1 MSMPCLHIVSQR
13 RDGGGGSAYIGA
25 MRTRPPRRPDARSTP
40 RSPGRAE
47 QNAPHDAGSTPAS
60 GTSPGA
66 APGRQ
71 GRRGG
76 GAARG
81 GPPRGTYWLYG
92 LHPALA
98 ALGNPERR
106 IRQILATEDGEAAL
120 RERLNAPLP
129 MQPHRTDRAR
139 LESLCGRDA
148 VHQGI
153 AVLADALPSLAIEDV
168 TGRPGPLLLLDQVTD
183 PRNVGAILRSAAA
196 FGAAAVVVME
206 RNAPDETGALAKAAS
221 GALEIVPLVRV
232 VNLARTLDA
241 LKSLD
246 FWVVGLDAG
255 GGILDGT
262 SFGQRRV
269 ALVLGAEGDGLR
281 RLTREHCDEIAGLA
295 MPGDMESLNV
305 SNAAA
310 VALYELIR
318 RGKA

>member
-1 MSMPCLHIVSQR
+1 MPA
-13 RDGGGGSAYIGA
+13 D
-25 MRTRPPRRPDARSTP
+25 RPARP
-40 RSPGRAE
+40 
-47 QNAPHDAGSTPAS
+47 
-60 GTSPGA
+60 
-66 APGRQ
+66 
-71 GRRGG
+71 RGG
-76 GAARG
+76 APRVGT
-81 GPPRGTYWLYG
+81 PPRGTYWLYG

-106 IRQILATEDGEAAL
+106 IRQILATEEGEAAL
-120 RERLNAPLP
+120 RARLTAPLP
-129 MQPHRTDRAR
+129 MQPQRTDRTR
-139 LESLCGRDA
+139 LEALCGRDA

-153 AVLADALPSLAIEDV
+153 AVLTDALPSLAIEDV
-168 TGRPGPLLLLDQVTD
+168 TGRPGPVLVLDQVTD

-221 GALEIVPLVRV
+221 GALEIVPLLRV
-232 VNLARTLDA
+232 VNLARTLET
-241 LKSLD
+241 LKTLG

-255 GGILDGT
+255 GGVLNGAA
-262 SFGQRRV
+262 FGQRRV

-295 MPGDMESLNV
+295 MPGEMESLNV

-318 RGKA
+318 AP